1 MANRG
6 GKDTA
11 GARPGHLRAPAP
23 GSRLLAHQG
32 FVRIVILSTLLLLA
46 VYTAVA
52 VVRISREPQAQT
64 LENAALP
71 GRAEALAGRV
81 ETEGAALRGG
91 LLAARETL
99 QRKADPPLDAAE
111 TGLAPLDLPMQ
122 RAYRI
127 DLGFPLGD
135 TP

>member
-11 GARPGHLRAPAP
+11 RARPGHRAPAP
-23 GSRLLAHQG
+23 GSRPLAHQG
-32 FVRIVILSTLLLLA
+32 FVRVVILSTLLLLA

-52 VVRISREPQAQT
+52 VVRISREPQGQT

-99 QRKADPPLDAAE
+99 QDQVQALLFA
-111 TGLAPLDLPMQ
+111 
-122 RAYRI
+122 
-127 DLGFPLGD
+127 
-135 TP
+135 